1 MLSKHNSPTHFIPLP
16 TQYQIPLT
24 QSALNTQFPYTLP
37 LPQIIQIPETI
48 CCQNIIPTLPSVLT
62 LYQIHLTQSAL
73 STKSTY
79 HKVLLQFFLFQI
91 FSPALSSIKRSP
103 ISQMKYPQFKSKWNI
118 KQNFNFSSYTTTG
131 TAQHQTVNSCTPTV
145 TAHHHSLS
153 SNTPTVK
160 AHSQCTRSC
169 TQTVRAHGH
178 WISSSTLTAR
188 VHRQSI
194 S

>member
-91 FSPALSSIKRSP
+91 FSPALSSLSQSTFSP
-103 ISQMKYPQFKSKWNI
+103 RNYRMFHSHSNI
-118 KQNFNFSSYTTTG
+118 TQILICSNLIFLPFDFTLKFIYLCSTMRYNCDVWCNF
-131 TAQHQTVNSCTPTV
+131 
-145 TAHHHSLS
+145 
-153 SNTPTVK
+153 
-160 AHSQCTRSC
+160 
-169 TQTVRAHGH
+169 
-178 WISSSTLTAR
+178 
-188 VHRQSI
+188 
-194 S
+194 